1 LKGSAEVP
9 TGPQVILLLKIAVTA
24 VTVLFLASVVALAR
38 GKYRLHGRLN
48 LGVLVLTYV
57 ALLGLELLVRVLD
70 PGVFDY
76 FDADARRWLTIHLFF
91 SVPAAVLLP
100 VMLYTGRT
108 HRGTLHVI
116 LAVLFCVLWAGTF
129 VTGVFF
135 LPHTAP

>member
-1 LKGSAEVP
+1 VP
-9 TGPQVILLLKIAVTA
+9 TGPQVILLLKVAVVAVTA
-24 VTVLFLASVVALAR
+24 LFLAAVVALAR

-48 LGVLVLTYV
+48 LAVLVLTYV
-57 ALLGLELLVRVLD
+57 ALLGLEVLVRLID
-70 PGVFDY
+70 PRVFDY
-76 FDADARRWLTIHLFF
+76 FDDNARWWLAVHLCF

-108 HRGTLHVI
+108 HRGALHVA